1 MKGRYAGVSMS
12 INGAILPGAAR
23 PSAGSGQALAG
34 LEAVLQ
40 SWNRVYDTVR
50 PHQALGYPSGLSP
63 SALAPSG
70 LSPSGRS
77 LSEAKG
83 RSLTP
88 EDLYQ
93 HWLHNQ
99 LARKE
104 ALSDIPW
111 SPHNSG
117 LTAVAIGVRMSRKGV
132 GALYDAMADRSPN
145 RRRRWESRFP
155 APFSALLAHEHGSGR
170 RL

>member
-63 SALAPSG
+63 SELA
-70 LSPSGRS
+70 

-99 LARKE
+99 HGRKE
-104 ALSDIPW
+104 ALSDMP
-111 SPHNSG
+111 
-117 LTAVAIGVRMSRKGV
+117 
-132 GALYDAMADRSPN
+132 
-145 RRRRWESRFP
+145 
-155 APFSALLAHEHGSGR
+155 
-170 RL
+170 